1 MLQGKKFILG
11 VTGSIAAYKS
21 AYLTRL
27 LRKEGA
33 EVKVILTP
41 YAKEFITPVTLGT
54 LSNNTV
60 LTDFFRHDDGSWN
73 SHVEMGIWADMM
85 IIAPATANTIAKM
98 AHGICDNLLLTT
110 YLSARCPVVIAPAMD
125 LDMFA
130 HPATVENMR
139 LLESRGNVI
148 IEPASGQLAS
158 GLEGKGRMEEP
169 EEIIRWLKDYFKKKS
184 RFSGKR
190 VLITAGPTYERIDP
204 VRFIGNHSSGKMG
217 YALAEVLASEGAR
230 VELVS
235 GPVSIKSI
243 HPAIHVHSVVTAS
256 QMAQVVDHLQPD
268 MDILIFAAAVA
279 DYTPADPALQKIKRT
294 GENMTITLNPTTDI
308 AAAAGR
314 NRFPGQ
320 FLVGFAL
327 ETENGV
333 IHAEKKLHGKNLD
346 MIVLNSLGE
355 PGAGFDVETNRITII
370 SKDNNRLDFE
380 LKPKSEVAADIA
392 DAIFKL
398 MNNETQA

>member
-1 MLQGKKFILG
+1 MLRGKKFILG

-41 YAKEFITPVTLGT
+41 YAQEFITPVTLGT

-73 SHVEMGIWADMM
+73 SHVELGLWADLML
-85 IIAPATANTIAKM
+85 IAPATANTLAKM

-130 HPATVENMR
+130 HPATRENMR
-139 LLESRGNVI
+139 LLQSRGNLI
-148 IEPASGQLAS
+148 IEPATGELAS

-169 EEIIRWLKDYFKKKS
+169 EIILSWLQDYYKKKS

-190 VLITAGPTYERIDP
+190 ALITAGPTHERIDP

-230 VELVS
+230 VDLVS
-235 GPVSIKSI
+235 GPVSIKSV
-243 HPAIHVHSVVTAS
+243 HPDIKVHSVETAS
-256 QMAQVVDHLQPD
+256 EMAAVVDLLQPD
-268 MDILIFAAAVA
+268 MNILIFAAAVA
-279 DYTPADPALQKIKRT
+279 DYSPVAPAQNKIKRT
-294 GENMTITLNPTTDI
+294 GENLSLALAPTTDI
-308 AAAAGR
+308 AAAAGKKR
-314 NRFPGQ
+314 LPGQ
-320 FLVGFAL
+320 FLAGFAL
-327 ETENGV
+327 ETDNGFV
-333 IHAEKKLHGKNLD
+333 NAGNKLLAKNLD
-346 MIVLNSLGE
+346 MIVLNTLGD
-355 PGAGFDVETNRITII
+355 PGAGFNVETNQITII

-380 LKPKSEVAADIA
+380 LKPKREVATDIA
-392 DAIFKL
+392 DAIYKL
-398 MNNETQA
+398 MNDGTQA

>member
-1 MLQGKKFILG
+1 MLRGKKFILG

-73 SHVEMGIWADMM
+73 SHVELGLWADMM
-85 IIAPATANTIAKM
+85 LIAPATANTMAKM

-130 HPATVENMR
+130 HPSTRENMR
-139 LLESRGNVI
+139 LLQSRGNLI
-148 IEPASGQLAS
+148 IEPATGELAS

-169 EEIIRWLKDYFKKKS
+169 EKIVSWLHDYFKKKS

-190 VLITAGPTYERIDP
+190 VLITAGPTFERIDP

-230 VELVS
+230 VDLVS
-235 GPVSIKSI
+235 GPVSLKTI
-243 HPAIHVHSVVTAS
+243 HNAIRVHSVETAS
-256 QMAQVVDHLQPD
+256 EMAAAVDQLQPD

-279 DYTPADPALQKIKRT
+279 DYTPAAPAQHKIKRT
-294 GENMTITLNPTTDI
+294 IENLSLALIPTTDI
-308 AAAAGR
+308 AAVAGKKKL
-314 NRFPGQ
+314 PGQ
-320 FLVGFAL
+320 FLAGFAL
-327 ETENGV
+327 ETDNG
-333 IHAEKKLHGKNLD
+333 IANAEKKLLAKNLAL
-346 MIVLNSLGE
+346 IVLNTLGD
-355 PGAGFDVETNRITII
+355 PGAGFNVETNQITII

-380 LKPKSEVAADIA
+380 LKPKREVATDIA
-392 DAIFKL
+392 DAIYKL
-398 MNNETQA
+398 MNDGTQA